1 MWNGKP
7 AMAFLGSPL
16 ILLVKWPKKVF
27 HCVQLLLLTFPCKH
41 TRSSLRQ
48 LCPLDHNLP
57 NFVLNTFVC
66 LLFISS
72 LLCLSQ
78 ILNCSGKNSEHL
90 LLAAS
95 KWASLCYQKQLLAFC
110 SWLCCFVLASLQQV
124 HLITISFSSFFPC
137 LCLEK
142 LKFLLVLCFLFE
154 GLFSFP

>member
-1 MWNGKP
+1 VLFFSHRTPPIISLGTCISAYIP
-7 AMAFLGSPL
+7 FLNRWWANWDKLDSQFLPL
-16 ILLVKWPKKVF
+16 IFSTLSFSICLSFPHFLSLLF
-27 HCVQLLLLTFPCKH
+27 F
-41 TRSSLRQ
+41 
-48 LCPLDHNLP
+48 
-57 NFVLNTFVC
+57 
-66 LLFISS
+66 LFISS

>member
-1 MWNGKP
+1 MMSQLGQTRQSVSASYFFP
-7 AMAFLGSPL
+7 HSLSLSVFL
-16 ILLVKWPKKVF
+16 F
-27 HCVQLLLLTFPCKH
+27 LTF
-41 TRSSLRQ
+41 SLY
-48 LCPLDHNLP
+48 
-57 NFVLNTFVC
+57 FFF
-66 LLFISS
+66 LFISS

-154 GLFSFP
+154 GLFSFPYDTFFFLVYYYFNYGFNTLFPL